1 MESGDGGQTVKLM
14 GRRDSGWN
22 QEVKKAI
29 LDGIRRRRTDGI
41 LIGIN
46 ERLCMKRRWR
56 TDEAKNGNEKL
67 KMADT
72 EAKNGRRREVSELDR
87 KK

>member
-1 MESGDGGQTVKLM
+1 MGAIDYEWNQDVRIAESRG
-14 GRRDSGWN
+14 DSGWN
-22 QEVKKAI
+22 QEEE
-29 LDGIRRRRTDGI
+29 DRRDSDW
-41 LIGIN
+41 N
-46 ERLCMKRRWR
+46 QERLCMKRRWR